1 MDVHERIETDD
12 DDDEEEE
19 DSTDILLCATFVWDL
34 MEEMIALGWCHSFL
48 LLGGR
53 RTTTTTTTT
62 TTTDDEEGI
71 YRCGGDRSVLVFDDY
86 SYAPPFASRLAV

>member
-34 MEEMIALGWCHSFL
+34 MEEMIALGCHSFL
-48 LLGGR
+48 GGR
-53 RTTTTTTTT
+53 
-62 TTTDDEEGI
+62 TTDDDDDDC
-71 YRCGGDRSVLVFDDY
+71 YRCNRRGLAFDDY
-86 SYAPPFASRLAV
+86 SYAPFASLAI